1 MASTREQRNDIQKQA
16 TPAKNKKNSS
26 FYVQTLDNDNRLL
39 HADFRKSFSQK
50 HDYHQLNN
58 MSMDK
63 YLKYQEKIDE
73 NNTESYKDFQNSMYN
88 DISYEKMETGAAN
101 PLELQ
106 NAQFSNF
113 SDDKTKTTL
122 ENIKDRLPKK
132 YVKKKKFNFDILM
145 SF

>member
-1 MASTREQRNDIQKQA
+1 MTSTREQRYDFQKQA
-16 TPAKNKKNSS
+16 TPARNKKNSS

-39 HADFRKSFSQK
+39 HADVRRSFSQK

-58 MSMDK
+58 MSIDK

-73 NNTESYKDFQNSMYN
+73 SNIESYKDFQNSMNN
-88 DISYEKMETGAAN
+88 DLSYEKMETGVVN

-122 ENIKDRLPKK
+122 ENMKDRLPKK
-132 YVKKKKFNFDILM
+132 YVRFNFI
-145 SF
+145 F

>member
-1 MASTREQRNDIQKQA
+1 MASTTRETRNDIQKQA
-16 TPAKNKKNSS
+16 TPAKYKKNSS

-39 HADFRKSFSQK
+39 HADVRKSFSQK

-73 NNTESYKDFQNSMYN
+73 SNTESYKDFQNSMNN
-88 DISYEKMETGAAN
+88 DISYEKMETGGGN

-132 YVKKKKFNFDILM
+132 YVKF
-145 SF
+145 